1 MCSARQL
8 KPEMNILVLNEQQC
22 IHGFYPESA
31 EFSLKMAGLLTNSL
45 FESLPI
51 RLRRNS
57 GKEDQKG
64 SKSLQQRELFPIFTG
79 FPFQPAPPG
88 AD

>member
-1 MCSARQL
+1 MAFIP
-8 KPEMNILVLNEQQC
+8 KALNSC
-22 IHGFYPESA
+22 
-31 EFSLKMAGLLTNSL
+31 LKMAGLLTYSL

-51 RLRRNS
+51 RPRRNS

-64 SKSLQQRELFPIFTG
+64 SKSLQQRELFLIFTG
-79 FPFQPAPPG
+79 FPFQPDPPA

>member
-1 MCSARQL
+1 
-8 KPEMNILVLNEQQC
+8 MNILVLKNSNVFMAFIPKALNEC
-22 IHGFYPESA
+22 F
-31 EFSLKMAGLLTNSL
+31 KMAGLLTYSL

-57 GKEDQKG
+57 GQEFQKV

-79 FPFQPAPPG
+79 FPFQPFPRKGFTGTIFMAKV
-88 AD
+88 